1 MKKNTSPPSLDDSNR
16 SAERKS
22 WQARALDDATR
33 SLLEEDSR
41 FFIAQSLSTPCL
53 NGVRAAQGIY
63 IEDTAG
69 RRYMDFHG
77 NSVHHVGHAH
87 KRVVAAVKAQLDD
100 LTFAPRRYA
109 NFPAVALARAL
120 VEVAPPGLTKCLFA
134 PSGNDAMEIALRLA
148 RGATGRYKTIG
159 FWGAFHGAGVA
170 ASSIGGEAIFRGLST
185 GPLLPGSNH
194 VAPPSC
200 YRCPYGHE
208 SSSGCCMMAA
218 RAIREIIEQER
229 DIAAVVAAPVSVAE
243 FVPPPGFWRAVRA
256 ACDEWGMLLV
266 FDEVQ
271 TGLGKTGR
279 MFACEHDGAVPDILV
294 LGKALGGG
302 MVPLAAVIARA
313 DLDVL
318 GDIAIGH
325 FTHEKN
331 PVLAAAGLATLSV
344 IRDEGLVERA
354 RSLGELALKR
364 GRELAAR
371 YQIVGDV
378 RGRGLQ
384 IAIDLVSDR
393 ATKKRALEPAEKIV
407 YLALDRGLS
416 LKLSAGS
423 VLVLNPPLTIGE
435 NELERAFA
443 IIEECLAEVTAGHQQ
458 PHRLNAHLNRG

>member
-1 MKKNTSPPSLDDSNR
+1 MKNNTVSPPPLDDSNL
-16 SAERKS
+16 SAERRS
-22 WQARALDDATR
+22 WQARALNDAGR

-41 FFIAQSLSTPCL
+41 YFIAQSLSTPCL
-53 NGVRAAQGIY
+53 NAVRAADGIY
-63 IEDTAG
+63 IEDMAG

-87 KRVVAAVKAQLDD
+87 ERVVAAVKAQLDE

-109 NFPAVALARAL
+109 NATAVRLARTL
-120 VEVAPPGLTKCLFA
+120 VEIAPPGLTKCLIA

-148 RGATGRYKTIG
+148 RGVTGRYKTVG

-170 ASSIGGEAIFRGLST
+170 ASSVGGEAMFRGPSA
-185 GPLLPGSNH
+185 GPLLPGTNH

-200 YRCPYGHE
+200 YRCPYGE
-208 SSSGCCMMAA
+208 RTSAGCCMMAA
-218 RAIREIIEQER
+218 RAIRDILEQER
-229 DIAAVVAAPVSVAE
+229 DIAAVVAQPMSAAE
-243 FVPPPGFWRAVRA
+243 YVPPPGFWPAVRA
-256 ACDEWGMLLV
+256 ACDEFGTLLV

-279 MFACEHDGAVPDILV
+279 MFACEHDGVVPDVLV

-302 MVPLAAVIARA
+302 IVPLAAIIARA

-318 GDIAIGH
+318 GDVAIGH

-331 PVLAAAGLATLSV
+331 PVLAAAGVATLGV
-344 IRDEGLVERA
+344 IRDEGLVEQA
-354 RSLGELALKR
+354 RLFGQLTLAW
-364 GRELAAR
+364 GRELADHHS
-371 YQIVGDV
+371 IVGDV

-393 ATKKRALEPAEKIV
+393 QTKQPAPEAAEKCL

-416 LKLSAGS
+416 LKVSAGS
-423 VLVLNPPLTIGE
+423 VLSLSPPLIIGRD
-435 NELERAFA
+435 ELERAFA
-443 IIEECLAEVTAGHQQ
+443 ILDECLTE
-458 PHRLNAHLNRG
+458 LNQSSLPAR